1 MRLVRVG
8 NTLSQRFTLAVQNGY
23 HSLAAHSNVAARAQH
38 WRMWPK
44 RRAAAVGRP
53 PLFRV

>member
-8 NTLSQRFTLAVQNGY
+8 NTLSQRSTLAVQNGY

-38 WRMWPK
+38 WRM
-44 RRAAAVGRP
+44 
-53 PLFRV
+53 